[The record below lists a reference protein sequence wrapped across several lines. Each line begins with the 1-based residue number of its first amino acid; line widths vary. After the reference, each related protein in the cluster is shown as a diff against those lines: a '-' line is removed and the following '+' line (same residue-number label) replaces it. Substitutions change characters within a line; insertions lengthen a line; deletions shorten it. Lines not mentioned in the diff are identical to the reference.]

1 MDTETILCEQCG
13 KPVLPHEAL
22 VVELEDDKKQMRT
35 AVFHKPPAECAS
47 IYSIERLKLIGFK
60 LQELLRTLADAQQE
74 LREQN
79 KDKDNGEGED
89 DDAEF

>member
-1 MDTETILCEQCG
+1 MDTETILCEQC
-13 KPVLPHEAL
+13 KMPVLPHEAL
-22 VVELEDDKKQMRT
+22 VVELEDDKERMRT

-79 KDKDNGEGED
+79 KDKGEEED